1 MNLFPI
7 RKQSISLHEK
17 NSIFCFFKRVY
28 TPSSVN
34 ASLSHKSVE
43 LCAHFLPFIY
53 CRVCEIKKREEKWRK
68 EKEKEDEK
76 KKRKEK

>member
-1 MNLFPI
+1 MP
-7 RKQSISLHEK
+7 SLLLK

-28 TPSSVN
+28 LPSSVN
-34 ASLSHKSVE
+34 ASLSHKSVK

-53 CRVCEIKKREEKWRK
+53 CRVCEIKKRKEKWRK

-76 KKRKEK
+76 KREEK